1 MSAITTEALSHKV
14 IELVSGHMDIPKE
27 QISLDSQFA
36 ADLGF
41 DSLDQVEFV
50 MLVEEEFD
58 IAVPEEQSETILTVR
73 NAVETIQKLI
83 P

>member
-1 MSAITTEALSHKV
+1 MSTQTTETLSQQV
-14 IELVSGHMDIPKE
+14 IELVSSQIDIPKE
-27 QISLDSQFA
+27 QISLDSQFT

-41 DSLDQVEFV
+41 DSLDQIEFV

-58 IAVPEEQSETILTVR
+58 ISVDNEISEKIMTVR
-73 NAVETIQKLI
+73 NAVDTIQKLI